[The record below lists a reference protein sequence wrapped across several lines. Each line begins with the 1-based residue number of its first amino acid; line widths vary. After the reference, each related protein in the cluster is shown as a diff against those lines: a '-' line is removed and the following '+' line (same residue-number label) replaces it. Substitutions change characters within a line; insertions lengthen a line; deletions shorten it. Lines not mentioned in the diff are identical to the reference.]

1 MVLENSGSIAKG
13 DAHLRAQSWT
23 GEDQWVCGCFHG
35 AGAAVEGLV
44 LISEAGRVRGVALAV
59 DCREHAGAS
68 ELSTDC
74 VCPCVLE
81 PCTAYL

>member
-1 MVLENSGSIAKG
+1 M
-13 DAHLRAQSWT
+13 
-23 GEDQWVCGCFHG
+23 
-35 AGAAVEGLV
+35 EGLV

-59 DCREHAGAS
+59 DCQEHAGAS
-68 ELSTDC
+68 ELSTDL

>member
-1 MVLENSGSIAKG
+1 MVLENSGSISKG
-13 DAHLRAQSWT
+13 DAHLRVQSWT

-44 LISEAGRVRGVALAV
+44 LISEAGRVWGVALAV

-68 ELSTDC
+68 EFSTDH
-74 VCPCVLE
+74 VCPWVLV